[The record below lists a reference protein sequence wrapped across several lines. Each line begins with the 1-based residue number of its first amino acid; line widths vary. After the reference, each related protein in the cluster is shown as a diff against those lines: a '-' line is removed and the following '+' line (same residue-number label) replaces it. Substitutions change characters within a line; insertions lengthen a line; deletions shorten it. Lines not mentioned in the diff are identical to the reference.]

1 MDRLCLVLFVVGSG
15 QDSIGDAE
23 IVVYVYVVCML
34 SKILECFILDSVAVT
49 GRCLPRYRAYS
60 TGVCL
65 LSIYMIDPDTLNH
78 HESL

>member
-49 GRCLPRYRAYS
+49 GRCLSPYCAYS
-60 TGVCL
+60 TCVRL
-65 LSIYMIDPDTLNH
+65 LSMYVIDLGALNNKDV
-78 HESL
+78 L